1 MTPLIKTAAYAM
13 AIPVLAYSLIV
24 TPAKADSLE
33 TMERERAQIVNVILD
48 ASLTPEQ
55 RERKLIDSKRR
66 LADMERRV
74 LRDDSLVGKNTRA
87 VRQAFDNYDLTFL
100 VHASAENS
108 KTLAD
113 QWLDQIGISTH
124 SLMNTTVRRR

>member
-13 AIPVLAYSLIV
+13 AIPVLAYSLIT
-24 TPAKADSLE
+24 TPVKADSLE